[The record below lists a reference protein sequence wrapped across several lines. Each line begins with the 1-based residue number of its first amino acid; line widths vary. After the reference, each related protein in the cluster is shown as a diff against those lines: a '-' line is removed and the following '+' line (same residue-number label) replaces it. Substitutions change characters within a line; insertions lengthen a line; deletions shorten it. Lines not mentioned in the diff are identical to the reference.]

1 MVMNNKLIQ
10 LFLDAR
16 HDQKLTV
23 VEGFHALKH
32 AVRFDAAIDKT
43 ITLNKAKLLELA
55 NKLAPDIKAWVAGN
69 VDEVDRTIF
78 ASLSPRPPRTGV
90 IAVAKR
96 NQFDLEDVIVNADS
110 RGIVWL
116 ENPADPE
123 NVGAVVRVAAATG
136 VGAVITT
143 GGMDSW
149 QPAAL
154 RGSAGLH
161 FALPVV
167 SAGSAKPFGYNRQ
180 VIAFDP
186 EGKNVLNQD
195 LPDSAILVFGNER
208 KGISRQLKTKADYV
222 VSLPMS
228 EHVSSLNLATSVAAA
243 VYIQL
248 VRND

>member
-1 MVMNNKLIQ
+1 MNNKLIQ
-10 LFLDAR
+10 LFQDAR

-43 ITLNKAKLLELA
+43 MTSNKAKLLKLA
-55 NKLAPDIKAWVAGN
+55 NKLAPDIKAWIASN
-69 VDEVDRTIF
+69 VDEVDRVVF

-90 IAVAKR
+90 IAIAKR
-96 NQFDLEDVIVNADS
+96 NQFDLDDVIVNAGS
-110 RGIVWL
+110 HRIVWL
-116 ENPADPE
+116 ENPADAE
-123 NVGAVVRVAAATG
+123 NVGAVVRVAAAAG
-136 VGAVITT
+136 IDAVITT
-143 GGMDSW
+143 GDMDSW
-149 QPAAL
+149 QSAAL

-161 FALPVV
+161 FALPVI
-167 SAGSAKPFGYNRQ
+167 STKSAKPFDYGHQ

-186 EGKNVLNQD
+186 EGKNVLNQN

-208 KGISRQLKTKADYV
+208 EGISQQLKTKADYV
-222 VSLPMS
+222 VSLPMR

-248 VRND
+248 VRNG